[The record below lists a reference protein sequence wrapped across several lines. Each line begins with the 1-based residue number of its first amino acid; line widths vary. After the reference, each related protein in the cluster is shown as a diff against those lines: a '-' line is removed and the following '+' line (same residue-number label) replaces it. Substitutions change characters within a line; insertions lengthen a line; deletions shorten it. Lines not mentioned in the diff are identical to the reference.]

1 MGYEKDSCRVF
12 VRITFP
18 LHREIAGIADD
29 MRIGHDARASYHEAR
44 SNSAPDGAD
53 VPGCSVIRLHF
64 SRGNSNEA
72 LFNFA
77 VRLFWRGNHD
87 RSWWG
92 RGCARLQ
99 RWSNRL
105 ERSRSGAGR
114 YRWHPLSGW
123 ERWRILLGENF
134 TARAKNQPA
143 GENDATNHCKSRKDE
158 SKPIKSKYSD
168 WAGIFPLHRSP
179 PAKRYI
185 PARSSNE

>member
-1 MGYEKDSCRVF
+1 MGYEKDARRVLIW
-12 VRITFP
+12 ITIP
-18 LHREIAGIADD
+18 LDREIARIAND
-29 MRIGHDARASYHEAR
+29 MRIGHDARASYDEAG

-53 VPGCSVIRLHF
+53 VPRRPVVGLHF

-92 RGCARLQ
+92 RACAWLQ
-99 RWSNRL
+99 WWPDRL
-105 ERSRSGAGR
+105 ERSGSSARR
-114 YRWHPLSGW
+114 YRWHALSGG
-123 ERWRILLGENF
+123 ERWRVLLGENF

-143 GENDATNHCKSRKDE
+143 GENNATNHCKSRKDE
-158 SKPIKSKYSD
+158 SKPIKSKYWD
-168 WAGIFPLHRSP
+168 WAGISCRT
-179 PAKRYI
+179 AAERKRHI